1 MICTQCGKDVT
12 SSATGQCLNCAW
24 PPRASAWVDFNARS
38 HRYVMDGGAV
48 AATVIKAG
56 TAWRGTVGGVN
67 HYWDSRQG
75 AQDWCDA
82 RLFERGWVLNP
93 RPEDLAAEELRL
105 LRRLEACQDITD
117 VESVHELEEA
127 RAALKAF
134 RARGLKP
141 WRAK

>member
-12 SSATGQCLNCAW
+12 SSATGLCLGCAW
-24 PPRASAWVDFNARS
+24 PPRASAWISFNNRS
-38 HRYVMDGGAV
+38 YRYAVDGGAAV
-48 AATVIKAG
+48 ATVIQAG
-56 TAWRGTVGGVN
+56 TAWCGTVGGVD
-67 HYWDSRQG
+67 HYWESRQA

-82 RLFERGWVLNP
+82 RLFERGWALSP
-93 RPEDLAAEELRL
+93 RPEDPAAEELRL

>member
-75 AQDWCDA
+75 AQDWCAA

-127 RAALKAF
+127 RAAL
-134 RARGLKP
+134 
-141 WRAK
+141 